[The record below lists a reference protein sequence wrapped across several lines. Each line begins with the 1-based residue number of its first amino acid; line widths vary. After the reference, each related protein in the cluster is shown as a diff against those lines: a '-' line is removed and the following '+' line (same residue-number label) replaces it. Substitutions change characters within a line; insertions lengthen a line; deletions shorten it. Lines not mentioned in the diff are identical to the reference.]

1 MSPDPAAALLS
12 VTGLEV
18 RAVAAGTSQTLVD
31 GISFEVRPD
40 ETVGMVGESG
50 SGKSLTARAIL
61 GLLPRNLHA
70 SGSIKFR
77 GRELLTASERQLSR
91 IRGTGISLVLQ
102 DPFTMLSPTRRTR
115 AHVEEMLRAADGRRL
130 SRRARRAEADRRLGE
145 VGISADMG
153 RRYPFQVSGGMAQ
166 RIGLAAA
173 LAGDPELLIAD
184 EPSTALDVTT
194 QREILDLL
202 RQTQQRRHMGLLLIT
217 HDLRVAFSVCDRVHV
232 FYAGRLLEVA
242 KSWELMNRPL
252 HPYTYRLLQA
262 EPDVRQRKTVL
273 AAIAGK
279 VPRPADV
286 ANMCAFAPRCPWA
299 EDKCRE
305 SRPPAVEIEPGRLTA
320 CMRIGEIESDFRAP
334 VTAPGGG
341 PSAPAAAVPEEP
353 VLSVRGLAK
362 SFAKGREEISVLTD
376 VSIDVGQG
384 ESVGLVGES
393 GAGKTTLARCIIGLE
408 QATTGEITIG
418 GVDASDFAAIP
429 ADKRQQVRRIVQMVF
444 QNPYASLNPARTIG
458 ATLSEALTVAAP
470 SPERPSV
477 ASLLERVGLP
487 SAYARRKPAGMSG
500 GERQRVAIA
509 RALAVSPRLLVCD
522 ESVSALDVSVQ
533 AQILNLFRDLQ
544 RDLDLAFLFITHD
557 LGVVRQVTDRI
568 YILNAGRIV
577 EAGDTASILD
587 SPGHP
592 YTQRL
597 LDSVPQP
604 SPLDTGP

>member
-1 MSPDPAAALLS
+1 MSLDAAKPLLS
-12 VTGLEV
+12 VADLRV
-18 RAVAAGTSQTLVD
+18 RATAAGTSQMLVD
-31 GISFEVRPD
+31 GVSFEVFPD
-40 ETVGMVGESG
+40 ETIGIVGESG

-61 GLLPRNLHA
+61 GLLPRTLHA

-102 DPFTMLSPTRRTR
+102 DPFTMLSPTRKAR
-115 AHVEEMLRAADGRRL
+115 AHVEEMLRAADGTRL

-145 VGISADMG
+145 VGLSADVG
-153 RRYPFQVSGGMAQ
+153 VRYPFQVSGGMAQ

-173 LAGDPELLIAD
+173 LARDPQLLIAD

-202 RQTQQRRHMGLLLIT
+202 RQTQQRRHMGLVLIT

-242 KSWELMNRPL
+242 KSQELMSRPL
-252 HPYTYRLLQA
+252 HPYTHRLLQA
-262 EPDVRQRKTVL
+262 EPDVHRRKTVL
-273 AAIAGK
+273 AAIAGQ
-279 VPRPADV
+279 VPRQAEVAD
-286 ANMCAFAPRCPWA
+286 MCAFAERCPWV
-299 EDKCRE
+299 EDKCLA
-305 SRPPAVEIEPGRLTA
+305 SRPPIAETVPGRLTA
-320 CMRIGEIESDFRAP
+320 CVRIDEIERDFRAAA
-334 VTAPGGG
+334 VAPED
-341 PSAPAAAVPEEP
+341 PSAPETVPKDP
-353 VLSVRGLAK
+353 ILSVRDLAK
-362 SFAKGREEISVLTD
+362 SFAKGRAETVVLNEINIEVD
-376 VSIDVGQG
+376 QG
-384 ESVGLVGES
+384 ESVGLVGDS
-393 GAGKTTLARCIIGLE
+393 GSGKTTLARCIVGLE
-408 QATTGEITIG
+408 QATAGTITIG
-418 GVDASDFAAIP
+418 GVDASDFAAMP
-429 ADKRQQVRRIVQMVF
+429 AEKRQQVRRTVQMVF

-458 ATLSEALTVAAP
+458 ATLNEALAVAAATP
-470 SPERPSV
+470 DRRSV
-477 ASLLERVGLP
+477 GDLLERVGLP
-487 SAYARRKPAGMSG
+487 SAYARKKPAGLSG

-509 RALAVSPRLLVCD
+509 RALAVSPRLLICD

-568 YILNAGRIV
+568 YVLSVGRIV
-577 EAGDTASILD
+577 ETGETASVLD
-587 SPGHP
+587 NPRHA

-604 SPLDTGP
+604 SLLDTGP